1 MLNQETRSAIA
12 QQIFAGFQATKQIPL
27 LSKAYPELETE
38 DSYRIQELVV
48 DQFKAQGRKV
58 RGYKI
63 GLTSKAMQE
72 MAGASEPDYS
82 AMLDHMFIA
91 EDAHIHRQDY
101 CDPLVEIEIAFVMK
115 SRLQGPGVNAADV
128 IRATDF
134 VLPAIELVDFR
145 VARAPGMNVRDT
157 IADLAAVGAVVL
169 GGNPMRLEDIDIR
182 DIGGQLIINGEVRES
197 GKSSAVLGNPVTAI
211 AWLANKLSEF
221 GIAFEPGDVVISGSF
236 VRALPV
242 HAGDQVIARFDNGF
256 GDVKLHI
263 D

>member
-1 MLNQETRSAIA
+1 MLDHNTRDTIA
-12 QQIFAGFQATKQIPL
+12 QQIFDCFTEKKQISL
-27 LSKAYPELETE
+27 LTKTYPELETE

-48 DQFKAQGRKV
+48 EQFKADGRKV
-58 RGYKI
+58 KGYKI

-72 MAGASEPDYS
+72 MAGTNEPDYS
-82 AMLDHMFIA
+82 VVLDHMFIP
-91 EDAHIHRQDY
+91 EDARIQRQDFS
-101 CDPLVEIEIAFVMK
+101 DPLVEIEIAFVMK

-134 VLPAIELVDFR
+134 VLPSIEVVDFR

-157 IADLAAVGAVVL
+157 IADLAAVGCVVL
-169 GGNPMRLEDIDIR
+169 GGNPVRLEDIDIR
-182 DIGGQLIINGEVRES
+182 NIGGELLINGEVRES
-197 GKSSAVLGNPVTAI
+197 GMSSAVLGNPVTAI

-221 GIAFEPGDVVISGSF
+221 GIAFEPGDVVFSGSC

-242 HAGDQVIARFDNGF
+242 KAGDQVTARFDNGF
-256 GDVKLHI
+256 GDVNLYV